1 MSLPRLHLEGDRFVD
16 EAGRHVI
23 LRGVNLGGDCKV
35 PYPDGGT
42 HIPTD
47 FADHREVSFIGR
59 PFPLSEAEEHLGRL
73 RHWGFNCLRLLTTW
87 EACEHEGPGKYDEA
101 YLDYFAEVCRLAGEY
116 GLYVFIDFHQDVW
129 SRMSGGDGAPGW
141 TFEKAGLDFTTFHEA
156 GAAKVMQHCYDY
168 ARGGGRQEDN
178 YPTMTWAH
186 NYRRPGNAIM
196 WTLFFAG
203 EDFAPGH
210 EIDGLN
216 AQAYL
221 QQHYMGAMQEVA
233 KRVKDMPHVLGFDTL
248 NEPGSGW
255 IGQEMSHQHT
265 EKTEAHPER
274 VMPGPAWSPLD
285 GLLVARGIPRTI
297 PVMRF
302 DPAEMKMTVKGEE
315 RANENRVSIW
325 RDGVAC
331 PFEQAG
337 AYRLNANGE
346 AEDVNETF
354 FTRKDGRDVSLEAD
368 YMMPFFS
375 RVADAIREVN
385 PDWMVFAELDPQRES
400 TEEGFPEGGPD
411 NTVNASHWYDVVTLV
426 TKTFLYPTSVNPF
439 TGRTIEGPQAIE
451 DHYTK
456 QLGRTKDAAETLNGG
471 KGAPTLIGEF
481 GIPYDLDNAAAYKAW
496 ASGDRSEKPW
506 EKHVIALDLMY
517 NALDRLLLSST
528 HWNYTVSNSNDQMI
542 GDAWNQEDLS
552 IFSRDQQDN
561 PHSKDSG
568 GRALKGFC
576 RPYIR
581 RAQGEIVSQKFD
593 LAHRKF
599 VAEISVDKQA
609 GPTEIYVPR
618 LHYGSGCDISLTSGR
633 AEFGGDGQV
642 VMIKDVESNRL
653 DIVIQLSAG
662 A

>member
-1 MSLPRLHLEGDRFVD
+1 MSLPKLRLDGDRFVD

-47 FADHREVSFIGR
+47 FADHRDVSFVGR
-59 PFPLSEAEEHLGRL
+59 PFPLSEADEHLGRL
-73 RHWGFNCLRLLTTW
+73 QHWGFNCLRLLTTW
-87 EACEHEGPGKYDEA
+87 EACEHAGPGQYDEA
-101 YLDYFAEVCRLAGEY
+101 YLDYFAEVCRKAGEH

-141 TFEKAGLDFTTFHEA
+141 TFEKVGLDFTKFHEA

-178 YPTMTWAH
+178 YPTMTWAQ

-203 EDFAPGH
+203 ADFAPDLMVEGQ
-210 EIDGLN
+210 N
-216 AQAYL
+216 AQDYL
-221 QQHYMGAMQEVA
+221 QQRYMDAMQEVA
-233 KRVKDMPHVLGFDTL
+233 RRVKDMPHVLGFDTL

-255 IGQEMSHQHT
+255 IGQTMSRQHT
-265 EKTEAHPER
+265 ERTKEYPER
-274 VMPGPAWSPLD
+274 VKPGPAWSPID
-285 GLLVARGIPRTI
+285 GLLVARGVPRSV
-297 PVMRF
+297 PFMRF
-302 DPAEMKMTVKGEE
+302 DANEKKMTVQGEE
-315 RANENRVSIW
+315 RANDNHVSIW
-325 RDGVAC
+325 RDGVEC

-337 AYRLNANGE
+337 AYRLGANDE
-346 AEDVNETF
+346 AEDINETF
-354 FTRKDGRDVSLEAD
+354 FTRKGGEEVSLEAD

-385 PDWMVFAELDPQRES
+385 PAWMVFAELDPQRES
-400 TEEGFPEGGPD
+400 THEGFPEGSPD
-411 NTVNASHWYDVVTLV
+411 NTVNASHWYDVVTLA
-426 TKTFLYPTSVNPF
+426 TKEFHFPTWINPF
-439 TGRTIEGPQAIE
+439 SGRTIEGAEAIE
-451 DHYTK
+451 DYYEK
-456 QLGRTKDAAETLNGG
+456 QLSHTKDTAKTLNGG
-471 KGAPTLIGEF
+471 DGAPTLIGEI

-496 ASGDRSEKPW
+496 ANGDRSEAPW
-506 EKHVIALDLMY
+506 EKHIIALDLMY
-517 NALDRLLLSST
+517 NVLDRLLLSST
-528 HWNYTVSNSNDQMI
+528 QWNYTASNSNDQMI

-561 PHSKDSG
+561 AQNKDSG

-581 RAQGEIVSQKFD
+581 RAQGEIKTQSFD
-593 LAHRKF
+593 LAQRKF
-599 VAEISVDKQA
+599 TAEITVDKHA

-618 LHYGSGCDISLTSGR
+618 LHYGSGCDISLTSGK

-642 VMIKDVESNRL
+642 VSVKEVDANRL
-653 DIVIQLSAG
+653 EIVIQLSAG